1 MKSLDKFG
9 VDLEAGECGDG
20 GLRNSTAVSGVR
32 RPCSS
37 EAMEV
42 GNTEV
47 SGVPPEK
54 MIYSMSEC
62 SVEFSP
68 FTPATSFSF
77 VLNPVLAGSYM
88 KPLALK
94 AR

>member
-62 SVEFSP
+62 SVE
-68 FTPATSFSF
+68 
-77 VLNPVLAGSYM
+77 VDLEGLM
-88 KPLALK
+88 QKRKPNCIF
-94 AR
+94 